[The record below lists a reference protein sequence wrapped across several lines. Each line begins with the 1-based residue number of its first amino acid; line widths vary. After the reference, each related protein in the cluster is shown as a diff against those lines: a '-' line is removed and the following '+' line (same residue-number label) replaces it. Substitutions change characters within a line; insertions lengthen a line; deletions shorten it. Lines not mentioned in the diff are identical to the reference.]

1 MADDIREQQLA
12 AQASGGGI
20 APAQIIEETPTAV
33 TAGRVEKV
41 GAWRRF
47 GQLLRR
53 SPKLAIGLAMVI
65 AIVLFTVIVPF
76 FTESPTALDNA
87 SLLRPGEGGHLLG
100 TTQLGADVL
109 AQLAHGG
116 RSSLLIGLGA
126 GFITV
131 VLSVFFGVVGGYLGG
146 WTDEVLF
153 FISSIMLVIPGLPLL
168 IVVSS
173 YIPGRSIWLFA
184 VLLGVTS
191 WAGSAIVLRS
201 QARSLRNRDYV
212 AAARVAGENP
222 WRIIFVEIIP
232 NLLPLAAAQFL
243 FAVVAAILGEAG
255 LSFLGLGPTGGVTW
269 GTMLNDAQQGA
280 ALTRGAW
287 WWFIPPGIL
296 IALLGGALS
305 LVNFSIDEII
315 NPKLRTGSAQAKS
328 VREARRKHKES
339 RRAAKS
345 ARAEQ
350 KKVTS

>member
-12 AQASGGGI
+12 TQASGGGLPPVDLI
-20 APAQIIEETPTAV
+20 DDTPVAV
-33 TAGRVEKV
+33 TSGRVEKV
-41 GAWRRF
+41 GVWRRF

-53 SPKLAIGLAMVI
+53 SPKLAIGLAIVL
-65 AIVLFTVIVPF
+65 AIVLFTVVVPF
-76 FTESPTALDNA
+76 FTASPTALDND
-87 SLLRPGEGGHLLG
+87 SLLRPGEDGHLLG

-116 RSSLLIGLGA
+116 RGSLLIGLGA
-126 GFITV
+126 GLITV

-146 WTDEVLF
+146 WVDEVLF
-153 FISSIMLVIPGLPLL
+153 FASSIMLVIPGLPLL

-212 AAARVAGENP
+212 AAARVAGERP

-243 FAVVAAILGEAG
+243 FAVVAAILAEAG
-255 LSFLGLGPTGGVTW
+255 LSYLGLGPTGGVTW
-269 GTMLNDAQQGA
+269 GTMLNDAQLGA

-339 RRAAKS
+339 RRAAAT
-345 ARAEQ
+345 ARTEQ